1 MGLAHNTLDDILRSL
16 SDRFPCRKVS
26 TRGLGG
32 TILLGLPDGE
42 ETWDIDR

>member
-1 MGLAHNTLDDILRSL
+1 MGLAHNTLDDILS
-16 SDRFPCRKVS
+16 
-26 TRGLGG
+26 LGG